1 MTLLDRE
8 NNKPEQRLQFVEG
21 ELHALHQLLGGI
33 ASIRELL
40 TVDYHVFPGGRAPQ
54 RATDG
59 AIGFDAYAR
68 ALVDETSKPTPA
80 SPLRRTRGDFVRVDD
95 AHWKD
100 SIDENLRDFT
110 KEDETDPRK
119 WELHL
124 PPNERVM
131 VGLGIAT
138 RMAFPLFYWVAP
150 RSGFASIGVTV
161 ANSPGTVDP
170 DYRGEAG
177 ALVENNS
184 RKDFVIS
191 HHMRIVQLIFS
202 PALIP
207 QLHEVERHG
216 ELGGTNR
223 GAGGFGSTGA
233 KELPESA
240 IV

>member
-1 MTLLDRE
+1 MTLLDRDKVE
-8 NNKPEQRLQFVEG
+8 SEERLQFVEG
-21 ELHALHQLLGGI
+21 ELDALHQLLGGV

-40 TVDYHVFPGGRAPQ
+40 TVDYHVFPGGRAPL

-68 ALVDETSKPTPA
+68 ALVDETSKPTA
-80 SPLRRTRGDFVRVDD
+80 DNPLRRTRGDFVKADD
-95 AHWKD
+95 TAWKEL
-100 SIDENLRDFT
+100 IDENLRDFA
-110 KEDETDPRK
+110 KEDPQDSRK

-184 RKDFVIS
+184 RRDFIIS
-191 HHMRIVQLIFS
+191 HQMRIVQLIFS

-207 QLHEVERHG
+207 RLHEVSQHS

-233 KELPESA
+233 R
-240 IV
+240 